1 MPQKRAHITHGS
13 RMNDEKSFPYWS
25 PKSSGA
31 VIAWHWAEYLVF
43 FDDAIGEQKYFFMQN
58 AAF

>member
-1 MPQKRAHITHGS
+1 MPQKRAHIMHGS

-43 FDDAIGEQKYFFMQN
+43 FDDAIGE
-58 AAF
+58 